1 MCKSTLVRWTIIPR
15 IAPRPWI
22 ACGGC
27 GTLKPFLSSGKV
39 RLNANGRKLDA
50 WLIYK
55 CLDCDRSWNRP
66 LIERRALKEIDPAT
80 LEALHFSDPDWV
92 RAREFDIDDLRRKAQ
107 RIDEYP
113 DVDIDKETLFEVAQP
128 VTTVIELQVPLST
141 CLRLDRLLATELGLS
156 RSKLQPL
163 HEQGRLAVDPDR
175 KDVLRRRIRSGMRVT
190 MAHSK
195 EARP

>member
-50 WLIYK
+50 WLVYK

-107 RIDEYP
+107 RIDESAE
-113 DVDIDKETLFEVAQP
+113 VDIVRERLDDAGHAVM
-128 VTTVIELQVPLST
+128 TVIELQAPLPV
-141 CLRLDRLLATELGLS
+141 CIRLDRLLAMELGLS
-156 RSKLQPL
+156 RSRFQSLY
-163 HEQGRLAVDPDR
+163 EQGKLTVEPDR
-175 KDVLRRRIRSGMRVT
+175 KDVLRRPIRSGMRVT
-190 MAHSK
+190 VAHSK